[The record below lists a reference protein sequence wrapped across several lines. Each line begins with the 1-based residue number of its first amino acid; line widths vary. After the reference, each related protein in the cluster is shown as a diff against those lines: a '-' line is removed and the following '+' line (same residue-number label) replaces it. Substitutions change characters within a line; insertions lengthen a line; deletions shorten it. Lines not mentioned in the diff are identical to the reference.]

1 MDMLTFSGDDPL
13 GMAQV
18 GVWEVKDLV
27 CKTGKDGRSR
37 PRCTKDDEPDHYER
51 WYEHPQNTSL
61 YADVGRHR
69 PFPPTS
75 HHSPPHT
82 THPTHHSPPHT
93 THPTHA
99 THHPRLELDEVDKGR
114 VNVAVYYSDLVPL
127 VPLNGA
133 PLTKQQASAVRK

>member
-1 MDMLTFSGDDPL
+1 MQT
-13 GMAQV
+13 
-18 GVWEVKDLV
+18 LV
-27 CKTGKDGRSR
+27 AIALF
-37 PRCTKDDEPDHYER
+37 H
-51 WYEHPQNTSL
+51 
-61 YADVGRHR
+61 
-69 PFPPTS
+69 
-75 HHSPPHT
+75 PPHTTRHLTPLTQLT